1 MATPCVAQSSA
12 RAKTCRKPWRL
23 LLTES
28 KVTIEL
34 QPMEAINDVF
44 ARLKNSKV
52 NGRVAL
58 DISGRQSRN

>member
-1 MATPCVAQSSA
+1 
-12 RAKTCRKPWRL
+12 
-23 LLTES
+23 
-28 KVTIEL
+28 
-34 QPMEAINDVF
+34 MEAINDVF